1 MPFDISGNPVVIY
14 LLLGLVSGIFSAL
27 FGVGGGII
35 MVPVLTILASL
46 PQKEAQGISLCVMVP
61 VALMGAIRYYMNP
74 EINIDFRIVLIMS
87 ATVIIGANI
96 GATVVGVVS
105 NRTLQF
111 RFAFLLFVAGI
122 RMMWSSWHGI
132 E

>member
-74 EINIDFRIVLIMS
+74 EINIDFLIVLIMS
-87 ATVIIGANI
+87 ATVIVGANI
-96 GATVVGVVS
+96 GATVVGAVS

-111 RFAFLLFVAGI
+111 GFALLLFVAGI

>member
-1 MPFDISGNPVVIY
+1 MPFDISANPILVY
-14 LLLGLVSGIFSAL
+14 LLLGLLSGIFSAM

-61 VALMGAIRYYMNP
+61 VALMGSIRYYMNP
-74 EINIDFRIVLIMS
+74 EIHIDFHIVLIMS
-87 ATVIIGANI
+87 VTVIIGANI
-96 GATVVGVVS
+96 GATVVGMVS

-111 RFAFLLFVAGI
+111 GFAILLFLMGI
-122 RMMWSSWHGI
+122 RMMWSSWNGF